1 MNKVILLEGLD
12 CASCASELEEILSA
26 VKGVSDVSVDF
37 IGQKVR
43 LDCADENVLAEV
55 IKRCNGFEDVKVV
68 GTQQGR
74 NSSENSAHESCCKEH
89 THREG
94 SSCGCGHAHAHAAC
108 DNGHKH
114 GSA

>member
-43 LDCADENVLAEV
+43 LDCADGT
-55 IKRCNGFEDVKVV
+55 RCTGVTVTRVQRVTVTPVRQAAFRACRVASSLMGED
-68 GTQQGR
+68 R
-74 NSSENSAHESCCKEH
+74 
-89 THREG
+89 
-94 SSCGCGHAHAHAAC
+94 
-108 DNGHKH
+108 
-114 GSA
+114 